1 MKILLLFISFAF
13 LSVSSDTR
21 LENTTLSTNDEIAMA
36 TMNTDLSENV
46 IGEIHEHEADSE
58 DCMCCNCSVY
68 TVSCWPCGHVI
79 TFQWYQNC
87 FHGTWHEFKEHL
99 CDQACM

>member
-58 DCMCCNCSVY
+58 DCMCCNCAVY
-68 TVSCWPCGHVI
+68 TVYCSPCGEIV
-79 TFQWYQNC
+79 TLQWCENY
-87 FHGTWHEFKEHL
+87 FHGSWGDWKDSI
-99 CDQACM
+99 CDQACS